1 MRARVF
7 WSFLYRVPEHTPNC
21 VTLHI
26 RIIIQAGLHSTT
38 VEFIERLMTRP
49 EREGDE
55 EVSKDVPRGQ
65 KMIFI
70 LFLRVIVHRASE
82 IWSLQRRNAF
92 PCNLDRD
99 LLSTFDSR
107 RSKLF
112 SRNRPQFPNFLFQR
126 QRLTVTTT
134 PIFARRSFKNTKKE
148 RRESTHICNSFSL
161 IIHTSFFAT

>member
-1 MRARVF
+1 MRARVLVF
-7 WSFLYRVPEHTPNC
+7 FIPSSRTYAQLCHTTYTDDNSGG
-21 VTLHI
+21 TAFNDR
-26 RIIIQAGLHSTT
+26 RIHREINDTSG
-38 VEFIERLMTRP
+38 TR
-49 EREGDE
+49 RRRG
-55 EVSKDVPRGQ
+55 VSKDVRSRT

-70 LFLRVIVHRASE
+70 LFLRVIVYRASE

-126 QRLTVTTT
+126 RRLTVTTT